1 LAVLVKHIV
10 NINIIKVQMKGKTL
24 FELDERESKE
34 NEKYK
39 KKV

>member
-1 LAVLVKHIV
+1 
-10 NINIIKVQMKGKTL
+10 MKGKTL